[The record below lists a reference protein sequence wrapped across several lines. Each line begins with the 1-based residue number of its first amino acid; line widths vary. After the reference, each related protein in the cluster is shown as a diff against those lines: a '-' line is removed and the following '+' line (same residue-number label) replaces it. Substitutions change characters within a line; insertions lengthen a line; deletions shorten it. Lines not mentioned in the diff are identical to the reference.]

1 MSKGRANYHH
11 GDLRKAVLERTRT
24 IIDKDGVDSFS
35 IRSLAAEVG
44 VAHRAIYNHFADKD
58 SLLSSLAAV
67 GFKELAGDLG
77 VVDNSEQYIRTYAG
91 FALNNRHLYTIMM
104 NRSYAQYENLP
115 ELRASADLM
124 IAVSIKILA
133 PNDGSD
139 TEKRRSVMRY
149 WMLVHGGVSL
159 HSSGALFART
169 DDEFIDELLI
179 IAGQRTESSD
189 PPSQP
194 LWEAPTEELK

>member
-1 MSKGRANYHH
+1 MSKSRTNYHH
-11 GDLRKAVLERTRT
+11 GDLRKAVLDRTRS

-35 IRSLAAEVG
+35 IRSLATAVG

-67 GFKELAGDLG
+67 GFKELAENLR
-77 VVDNSEQYIRTYAG
+77 VAENPEQYIRIYTH
-91 FALNNRHLYTIMM
+91 FALSNRHLYAIMM

-115 ELRASADLM
+115 ELRASADAM
-124 IAVSIKILA
+124 IAVSIKTLA
-133 PNDGSD
+133 TDASTD
-139 TEKRRSVMRY
+139 TDKRRSVMRY

-169 DDEFIDELLI
+169 DDEFVDELLV
-179 IAGQRTESSD
+179 IAGHRTESEE
-189 PPSQP
+189 PPTQP
-194 LWEAPTEELK
+194 LWASPEEKQ